1 MEAET
6 SVERYATRI
15 VRSCVC
21 VCATQRANTQE
32 PRAPALE
39 SHLSDRS
46 GVRGAN
52 QAPGTSSQAA
62 LLVAAPPGFS
72 THKGKGGES
81 QAEGLP
87 HPPRRSAAS
96 G

>member
-1 MEAET
+1 M
-6 SVERYATRI
+6 ERYATHI
-15 VRSCVC
+15 ACVC
-21 VCATQRANTQE
+21 VCVTQRANTQE

-46 GVRGAN
+46 GVRRAN

-62 LLVAAPPGFS
+62 LLVAASPGFS

-87 HPPRRSAAS
+87 RPPRRSAAS

>member
-1 MEAET
+1 MWKDMPHA
-6 SVERYATRI
+6 SC
-15 VRSCVC
+15 VRS
-21 VCATQRANTQE
+21 TQRANTQE

-46 GVRGAN
+46 GVRRAN

-72 THKGKGGES
+72 THKGKAGES

-87 HPPRRSAAS
+87 PPPPADRPPPVSC
-96 G
+96 

>member
-1 MEAET
+1 MHC
-6 SVERYATRI
+6 VCLN
-15 VRSCVC
+15 VCVC
-21 VCATQRANTQE
+21 VCVWNQDTLGATQRANTQE
-32 PRAPALE
+32 QRAPASE
-39 SHLSDRS
+39 SHLGDRS

-52 QAPGTSSQAA
+52 QAPGTRSQAA
-62 LLVAAPPGFS
+62 VLVAAPPGFS

-87 HPPRRSAAS
+87 GPPRRSAAS

>member
-1 MEAET
+1 MWKDMPHA
-6 SVERYATRI
+6 
-15 VRSCVC
+15 SCVRKC
-21 VCATQRANTQE
+21 VCATERANTQGA
-32 PRAPALE
+32 RDAALE
-39 SHLSDRS
+39 SRLSDRS
-46 GVRGAN
+46 GVRRAN

-62 LLVAAPPGFS
+62 LLLAAPPGFS

-87 HPPRRSAAS
+87 RPPRRSAAS